1 MQIKSCFLSASN
13 SLFLGSTNLRSKKP
27 KSEKKDVCF
36 CNNMIN
42 MVVPCSMFSYF
53 CTALY
58 RHQLISSFFFCYL
71 EPLSPRQHDLSW
83 PAAEPLEQ
91 ELVCADVDLLEMRR
105 GASLC
110 DGHQDAAVVS
120 PGVEVRACQSL
131 SSSRVSSESVSTT
144 QTNVCDWRLSTG
156 GILMFF
162 FSQLLKRRRLSR
174 DGNLIETR
182 LHFATPQYD

>member
-1 MQIKSCFLSASN
+1 MFLQQHDQHGCAMFDVFLLLH
-13 SLFLGSTNLRSKKP
+13 SLLSSPSHFL
-27 KSEKKDVCF
+27 
-36 CNNMIN
+36 
-42 MVVPCSMFSYF
+42 
-53 CTALY
+53 
-58 RHQLISSFFFCYL
+58 FFFFFYQ
-71 EPLSPRQHDLSW
+71 EPLSPRQHNLSR

-105 GASLC
+105 GAPLC

-144 QTNVCDWRLSTG
+144 QTNVCDWHLSAG

-162 FSQLLKRRRLSR
+162 LSQLLKDKDCR
-174 DGNLIETR
+174 GT
-182 LHFATPQYD
+182 AT